1 MQQEKLIIVES
12 PTKATT
18 IRKYLDNSFLV
29 EACVGHI
36 RDLPNSAKEIPEEY
50 KKFEWATLS
59 IDYKNDFKPLYIIPN
74 NKKIVIEKLKNLIK
88 GKNEIYLATDQDREG
103 ETIAFHLKEVLK
115 IKNYKRMVFHEITKS
130 AIIDSLQN
138 TREINMDLVNAGET
152 RRILDRL
159 YGYTI
164 SPLLWKK
171 IAYGLSAG
179 RVQSVGLKLI
189 VEKETTR
196 IDFKKANYYSI
207 SLECK
212 HSRNDI
218 QVETTIDKIEN
229 KNVAGSKD
237 FVNDTGFLQDPD
249 KTTLIDKTLMIKLV
263 RELKQTSEIEV
274 ISIETKKLKQTP
286 PKPFITSSL
295 QQEVNRRLKISTK
308 QIMSYAQKLY
318 ESGYITYMRTDSYN
332 IAKSAREKIKNII
345 KAKYGVEYVE
355 MTDRIYSK
363 AKMAQDAHE
372 AIRPSELFTPP
383 ENIKTES
390 ETAREIYKIIWD
402 RTIESM
408 MADAIKE
415 VIKIIFKYKD
425 LTFKSSFVKII
436 FDGFLKNS
444 REPYEN
450 STIDFSLINEGDKF
464 VILDIKPEEHETK
477 PPFRYTEASL
487 VQKLEKEG
495 IGRPSTY
502 STIISTL
509 LEREYVFKQNNTLIP
524 TIKGA
529 AVVNLLEKYFPLLI
543 ELNFTSHME
552 KNLDKIA
559 VGKLDKVKYL
569 SQFYNGEEGLRSIV
583 NKIEPIIDSGE
594 FRTVYEHKNDKED
607 NQKFDYAINIGKFG
621 PYLISNGN
629 NYPINITTPLENLY
643 KEEEIKKIIEE
654 KETQPNILGTDPE
667 TGLNVLYK
675 NSKYGGIIQLGED
688 IHAPQEF
695 TKTGKPKKPKIIKAK
710 KVSTKNIEYENINL
724 DLALKLLSLPKV
736 IGEYPK
742 TKEKI
747 IATTGIF
754 GDYIK
759 TENNSIICP
768 LKKDIKAYEI
778 TLEESIKI
786 LDAKLEK
793 NGLIVK
799 SIPLSKNKVGSKIYI
814 YKQNDK
820 FYAKIKGKK
829 VNLPSDVDLG
839 QIDSAYVFGLM

>member
-12 PTKATT
+12 PTKAIT
-18 IRKYLDNSFLV
+18 IKKYLDNSFLV
-29 EACVGHI
+29 EACIGHI

-59 IDYKNDFKPLYIIPN
+59 IDYKHDFKPLYIIPY
-74 NKKIVIEKLKNLIK
+74 NKRIIIEKLKNLIK

-115 IKNYKRMVFHEITKS
+115 LKNYKRMVFHEITKS
-130 AIIDSLQN
+130 AIIESLKN
-138 TREINMDLVNAGET
+138 TRKIDMDLVNAGET

-189 VEKETTR
+189 IEKETTR
-196 IDFKKANYYSI
+196 INFKKANYYSI
-207 SLECK
+207 SLECR
-212 HSRNDI
+212 HSKNDI
-218 QVETTIDKIEN
+218 QIETIIDKIGN
-229 KNVAGSKD
+229 KNVAESKD
-237 FVNDTGFLQDPD
+237 FINDTGFLQDPD
-249 KTTLIDKTLMIKLV
+249 KTILIDKTLMDTLV
-263 RELKQTSEIEV
+263 KELKKAKEIEV
-274 ISIETKKLKQTP
+274 ISIETKEIRQAP
-286 PKPFITSSL
+286 PRPFITSSL

-318 ESGYITYMRTDSYN
+318 ESGYITYMRTDSYS
-332 IAKSAREKIKNII
+332 IAKSAREKIKTII
-345 KAKYGVEYVE
+345 KEKYGEKYVE
-355 MTDRIYSK
+355 VNDRVYSK

-372 AIRPSELFTPP
+372 AIRPSEMFTPP
-383 ENIKTES
+383 QSIKTES

-408 MADAIKE
+408 MTDAVKE
-415 VIKIIFKYKD
+415 VIKITFKYKD
-425 LTFKSSFVKII
+425 LTFKSSFTKII

-450 STIDFSLINEGDKF
+450 STIDFSLIKEGDKF
-464 VILDIKPEEHETK
+464 VILGIKPEEHETK
-477 PPFRYTEASL
+477 PPFRYTEATL

-529 AVVNLLEKYFPLLI
+529 AVVKLLEKYFPLLI
-543 ELNFTSHME
+543 ESKFTSYME
-552 KNLDKIA
+552 ENLDKIA
-559 VGKLDKVKYL
+559 IGKLDKIKYL
-569 SQFYNGEEGLRSIV
+569 SQFYNGEEGLKNTV
-583 NKIEPIIDSGE
+583 DKIDPIISAGE
-594 FRTVYEHKNDKED
+594 FRTVYEYKNDKA
-607 NQKFDYAINIGKFG
+607 FGYAINIGKFG

-629 NYPINITTPLENLY
+629 NYSINITTPLESLY

-654 KETQPNILGTDPE
+654 KETQPNILGIDPE
-667 TGLNVLYK
+667 TGLNVIYK
-675 NSKYGGIIQLGED
+675 NSKYGGLIQLGED

-695 TKTGKPKKPKIIKAK
+695 TKTGKLKKPKIIKAK
-710 KVSTKNIEYENINL
+710 KVSAKHIEYENINL
-724 DLALKLLSLPKV
+724 DIALKLLSLPKV

-742 TKEKI
+742 TNEKI

-759 TENNSIICP
+759 TETNSIICP

-778 TLEESIKI
+778 TLEESIKL

-793 NGLIVK
+793 NGIIVK
-799 SIPLSKNKVGSKIYI
+799 SIPLSKNKVSNKIYI

-820 FYAKIKGKK
+820 FYAKIKRKK
-829 VNLPSDVDLG
+829 VDLPTNIDLN
-839 QIDSAYVFGLM
+839 QIDATYVFGLM

>member
-1 MQQEKLIIVES
+1 MQEEKLIIVES
-12 PTKATT
+12 PTKAIT
-18 IRKYLDNSFLV
+18 IRKYLDSSFIV
-29 EACVGHI
+29 EACMGHI
-36 RDLPNSAKEIPEEY
+36 RDLPNSAKEIPEKY

-59 IDYKNDFKPLYIIPN
+59 IDYEHDFKPLYIIPN
-74 NKKIVIEKLKNLIK
+74 NKKVVIEKLKNLIK
-88 GKNEIYLATDQDREG
+88 GKGEIYLATDQDREG

-138 TREINMDLVNAGET
+138 TRKIDMDLVNAGET

-189 VEKETTR
+189 IEKETTR
-196 IDFKKANYYSI
+196 INFKKADYYSI
-207 SLECK
+207 SLECR
-212 HSRNDI
+212 HSKNDI
-218 QVETTIDKIEN
+218 QIKTLIDKIEN
-229 KNVAGSKD
+229 KKVAESKD
-237 FVNDTGFLQDPD
+237 FVNDTGFLQDPVR
-249 KTTLIDKTLMIKLV
+249 TTLIDKALMSKLV
-263 RELKQTSEIEV
+263 GELKQAKEIEV
-274 ISIETKKLKQTP
+274 ISIEKKELRQVP
-286 PKPFITSSL
+286 PRPFITSSL

-318 ESGYITYMRTDSYN
+318 ENGYITYMRTDSFN

-345 KAKYGVEYVE
+345 KEKYGEKYVE
-355 MTDRIYSK
+355 MNDRMYSK

-383 ENIKTES
+383 QNIKAES

-408 MADAIKE
+408 MPDAVKE
-415 VIKIIFKYKD
+415 VIKITFQYKN
-425 LTFKSSFVKII
+425 LTFKSSFTKII

-444 REPYEN
+444 REHYEN
-450 STIDFSLINEGDKF
+450 STIDFSLIDKGDKF
-464 VILDIKPEEHETK
+464 VILDIKSEEHETK

-509 LEREYVFKQNNTLIP
+509 LEREYVFRQNNTLIP

-543 ELNFTSHME
+543 ELKFTSRME
-552 KNLDKIA
+552 ENLDKIA
-559 VGKLDKVKYL
+559 VGQLDKVRYL
-569 SQFYNGEEGLRSIV
+569 SQFYNGERGLKNTID
-583 NKIEPIIDSGE
+583 KIEPIISAGE
-594 FRTVYEHKNDKED
+594 FRTVYEYKNDKEF
-607 NQKFDYAINIGKFG
+607 NYAINIGKFG
-621 PYLISNGN
+621 PYLISKGN
-629 NYPINITTPLENLY
+629 NYSINITTPLESLY
-643 KEEEIKKIIEE
+643 KEEEIRRIIEE
-654 KETQPNILGTDPE
+654 KETQPNILGVDSE
-667 TGLNVLYK
+667 TGLNVIYK
-675 NSKYGGIIQLGED
+675 NSKYGGLIQLGED
-688 IHAPQEF
+688 VYAPQEF

-724 DLALKLLSLPKV
+724 TLALKLLSLPKV

-742 TKEKI
+742 TSEKI
-747 IATTGIF
+747 IAATGIF

-768 LKKDIKAYEI
+768 LKKNTRAYEI
-778 TLEESIKI
+778 TLEESIKL

-793 NGLIVK
+793 SGLIVK
-799 SIPLSKNKVGSKIYI
+799 AISLSKNKVGSKIYI
-814 YKQNDK
+814 YKKNDK
-820 FYAKIKGKK
+820 FYAKIKGRK
-829 VNLPSDVDLG
+829 VDLPADVDLG
-839 QIDSAYVFGLM
+839 QVDAPYVFGLM

>member
-12 PTKATT
+12 PTKAAT
-18 IRKYLDNSFLV
+18 IRKYLNNSFLV

-74 NKKIVIEKLKNLIK
+74 NKKVVIEKLKNLIK
-88 GKNEIYLATDQDREG
+88 GKNEIYIATDQDREG
-103 ETIAFHLKEVLK
+103 EAIAFHLKEVLK
-115 IKNYKRMVFHEITKS
+115 IKKYKRMVFHEITKS

-138 TREINMDLVNAGET
+138 TREIDMDLVNAGET

-179 RVQSVGLKLI
+179 RVQSVGLRLI
-189 VEKETTR
+189 IEKETTR
-196 IDFKKANYYSI
+196 INFKKANYYSI
-207 SLECK
+207 SLECR
-212 HSRNDI
+212 HSKNDI
-218 QVETTIDKIEN
+218 QIETIIDKIEN

-237 FVNDTGFLQDPD
+237 FVNDTGALQDPD
-249 KTTLIDKTLMIKLV
+249 KTTLIDKTLMSKLV
-263 RELKQTSEIEV
+263 GELKQAREIEV
-274 ISIETKKLKQTP
+274 ISIETKELRQAP
-286 PKPFITSSL
+286 PRPFITSSL

-345 KAKYGVEYVE
+345 KAKYGEKYVE

-363 AKMAQDAHE
+363 AKMSQDAHE

-390 ETAREIYKIIWD
+390 ETTREIYKIIWD

-415 VIKIIFKYKD
+415 VIKITFKYKN
-425 LTFKSSFVKII
+425 LTFKSSFIKII

-450 STIDFSLINEGDKF
+450 SIIDFSLINEGDKF
-464 VILDIKPEEHETK
+464 VVLGIKPEEHETK

-524 TIKGA
+524 TVKGA

-543 ELNFTSHME
+543 ELKFTSHME
-552 KNLDKIA
+552 ENLDKIA
-559 VGKLDKVKYL
+559 VGELDKVKYL
-569 SQFYNGEEGLRSIV
+569 SQFYNGEDGLRNTI
-583 NKIEPIIDSGE
+583 NKIEPIIGSGE
-594 FRTVYEHKNDKED
+594 FRTVYEYKNDKE
-607 NQKFDYAINIGKFG
+607 FDYAIIIGKFG

-629 NYPINITTPLENLY
+629 NYSINITTPLENLY

-654 KETQPNILGTDPE
+654 KETQPNILGIDPE

-688 IHAPQEF
+688 THAPQEF
-695 TKTGKPKKPKIIKAK
+695 TKTGKPKKSKIIKAK

-724 DLALKLLSLPKV
+724 DLALKLLSLPKI

-742 TKEKI
+742 TNEKI

-778 TLEESIKI
+778 TLEESIKL

-793 NGLIVK
+793 NGIIVK
-799 SIPLSKNKVGSKIYI
+799 LIPLSKNKVGNKIYI

-829 VNLPSDVDLG
+829 VDLPSDVDLERL
-839 QIDSAYVFGLM
+839 DAAYVFGLM